1 MYFSLIRRILYF
13 GKTFPAHTYQINLR
27 IERSLPLLRQGM
39 SLCRVAETM
48 GFNDQSHFIRH
59 FKSVMGVTLGQ
70 YKGRSGNFR
79 WP

>member
-1 MYFSLIRRILYF
+1 L
-13 GKTFPAHTYQINLR
+13 PAHTYQINLR